1 MTKLTTVLILLAILT
16 PMYLLTLRTYM
27 NRKREEYELKGGKK

>member
-16 PMYLLTLRTYM
+16 PMYALTLRVYL
-27 NRKREEYELKGGKK
+27 NRKRREYELKGGKK